1 MKNVIVGTAGHI
13 DHGKTTLLK
22 ALTGIDT
29 DRLAEEK
36 RRGITI
42 DLGFAH
48 LELGDYRIGFVDV
61 PGHERFVKNMLAG
74 IGGIQFVLLV
84 VAADES
90 IMPQT
95 VEHFQ
100 ICKLLEIPDGMV
112 VITKTGLVERD
123 LVDLVREEVA
133 DLVAGSF
140 LEGAPVEAVDS
151 VSGEGLDRFKG
162 SLHARLRV
170 SHGRAPSH
178 DSIFRLPI
186 DRVFSLK
193 GFGTVVTGT
202 PMTGRLPKDAT
213 VAVYPRGKQGKVRG
227 IQVFGAKEDEAVAGQ
242 RAALNL
248 AGIDKTDLERGMV
261 LAPPQ
266 SQEPTSL
273 LEASL
278 TLLENAPAPLKH
290 RGPVRFHHGSVEIMA
305 RVYLFQGKELAP
317 GQRGIVQLRLSKPT
331 VCCAGDHFILRRYS
345 PMRTLGGGIV
355 LDNLPPS
362 RGRRAKA
369 AAAAELEELA
379 RVRRQGETQSR
390 QAFVRHYVKR
400 AGRFGC
406 SFKELGF
413 RTGLGEA
420 AVAETVNALPEIVTV
435 PQEPPLAL
443 SRPALE
449 KLKDQIVEFLT
460 DFQRE
465 HPLAPG
471 ASQEELKKRFLDGAA
486 SAFFVFVFDQLRSEK
501 RIDTRS
507 GIVRLH
513 GSQVELSP
521 EQEETRRRLMELFE
535 DTVLQPPTFLQ
546 ILERTGLSSIQ
557 VEEIF
562 YYLLQ
567 TRALIRI
574 SGDLVLSSG
583 QVDWLCESVRKSFG
597 NSAGF
602 GVSEFKDLLGVTR
615 KYAIPLLEYLDRQ
628 KVTRRVGDQ
637 RVVL

>member
-48 LELGDYRIGFVDV
+48 LELGGHRIGFVDV

-100 ICKLLEIPDGMV
+100 ICRLLEIPDGMV
-112 VITKTGLVERD
+112 VVTKAGLVEPE
-123 LVDLVREEVA
+123 LLDLVREEVA
-133 DLVAGSF
+133 DLVADSF

-151 VSGEGLDRFKG
+151 VSGEGVDRLKET
-162 SLHARLRV
+162 LAARLDQGLRRPPAEDAV
-170 SHGRAPSH
+170 
-178 DSIFRLPI
+178 FRLPI

-202 PMTGRLPKDAT
+202 PMTGRLRKDAA

-227 IQVFGAKEDEAVAGQ
+227 IQVFGHKEDEAVAGQ

-248 AGIDKTDLERGMV
+248 AGIDKADLERGMI

-266 SQEPTSL
+266 TQEPTSA
-273 LEASL
+273 LEATL

-290 RGPVRFHHGSVEIMA
+290 RGPVRFHHGSSEIMA
-305 RVYLFQGKELAP
+305 RVHLFKGKQLAP
-317 GQRGIVQLRLSKPT
+317 GETAVVQLRLAKPT
-331 VCCAGDHFILRRYS
+331 VCCVGDHFILRRYS

-355 LDNLPPS
+355 LDNHPPA
-362 RGRRAKA
+362 RGRRARA
-369 AAAAELEELA
+369 AAALQLEALNGA
-379 RVRRQGETQSR
+379 RLQGEE
-390 QAFVRHYVKR
+390 QARKAFLRYFVERS
-400 AGRFGC
+400 GRFGC
-406 SFKELGF
+406 TFKELAF
-413 RTGLGEA
+413 RTGLKENTLSEILA
-420 AVAETVNALPEIVTV
+420 TLPEIVTV
-435 PQEPPLAL
+435 PQDPPLAL

-449 KLKDQIVEFLT
+449 ALKEEIVQFLAG
-460 DFQRE
+460 FQQER
-465 HPLAPG
+465 PLAPG
-471 ASQEELKKRFLDGAA
+471 ASQEEVKKRFLDGSTTAC
-486 SAFFVFVFDQLRSEK
+486 FLFVLDQLRSEK
-501 RIDTRS
+501 RIETRS
-507 GIVRLH
+507 GVLRLH

-521 EQEETRRRLMELFE
+521 QQEETRRRLLALFE
-535 DTVLQPPTFLQ
+535 DTVLQPPTFPQ
-546 ILERTGLSSIQ
+546 IVEKTGLSPAQ

-567 TRALIRI
+567 TQVLIRI
-574 SGDLVLSSG
+574 SGDLVLSSR
-583 QVDWLCESVRKSFG
+583 QVQWLEESVQKSFRKSE
-597 NSAGF
+597 SF

-628 KVTRRVGDQ
+628 RITRRVGDQ